1 MSIKFPELI
10 GVKFHFEEGAT
21 KIIEWAEKYALP
33 ESARERLASLCG
45 LALKK
50 TIDGLFT
57 GEFNYDEVKEGLK
70 VWVADNG
77 LSEEAI
83 DELAGICD
91 FIFEFTG
98 LAGIPAEIADGKL
111 FKFIFNKVKDLLFKS

>member
-1 MSIKFPELI
+1 MAIKLPELI
-10 GVKFHFEEGAT
+10 GIKFHFEEGAA

-45 LALKK
+45 LAVKK

-57 GEFNYDEVKEGLK
+57 RQFNYDEIKEGLK
-70 VWVADNG
+70 VWVSDNG

-83 DELAGICD
+83 NELAGICD
-91 FIFEFTG
+91 FMFEFTG
-98 LAGIPAEIADGKL
+98 LAGIPAEIMDGKV
-111 FKFIFNKVKDLLFKS
+111 FKFIFNKLKEVIFKT